1 MSQMFLEYDKKVWQ
15 ALVAGATVS
24 GVGGYSTNG
33 SFRWDSNS
41 TEAYPANDATSGA
54 LIQQIFYDKATNQT
68 HILYL
73 VSTAA

>member
-1 MSQMFLEYDKKVWQ
+1 MSQMFLEYDKAVYE

-24 GVGGYSTNG
+24 GVGGSSTNI
-33 SFRWDSNS
+33 SFRWGSNS
-41 TEAYPANDATSGA
+41 TKAHPIAGTTDGG

-73 VSTAA
+73 VTS